1 MCQGLGMLFAI
12 SAYGYLQALSIPVA
26 VVLLIGVI
34 GALMNEVTGNSWK
47 NWWGEDD

>member
-1 MCQGLGMLFAI
+1 MLLGI

-34 GALMNEVTGNSWK
+34 GGLMGAITGKSWK
-47 NWWGEDD
+47 QWWVEDDS

>member
-1 MCQGLGMLFAI
+1 MLFNV

-34 GALMNEVTGNSWK
+34 AALMNEITGNSWK
-47 NWWGEDD
+47 NWWAEED

>member
-1 MCQGLGMLFAI
+1 MLFSV

-34 GALMNEVTGNSWK
+34 AALMNEITGNSWK
-47 NWWGEDD
+47 NWWAEED